1 LQTPTEVRTEDL
13 EADMTRN
20 HQHQP
25 HGVVDVT
32 EVGRI
37 ALREIIGMSVEV

>member
-1 LQTPTEVRTEDL
+1 LAVGRSEKLR
-13 EADMTRN
+13 
-20 HQHQP
+20 P

-37 ALREIIGMSVEV
+37 AIGEIIGSYVEV